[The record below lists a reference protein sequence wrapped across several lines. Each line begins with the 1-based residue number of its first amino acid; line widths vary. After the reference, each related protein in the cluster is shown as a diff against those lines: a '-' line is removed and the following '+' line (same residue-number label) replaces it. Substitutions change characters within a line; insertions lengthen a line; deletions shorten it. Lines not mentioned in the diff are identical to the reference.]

1 MPVYLTPEQL
11 AARTKRNLWIA
22 LALVAFI
29 VLIFT
34 TTFLRMQQ
42 NLADRTAQQR
52 ALATTGAP
60 ASGAAPMAEAS
71 N

>member
-11 AARTKRNLWIA
+11 AARSKRNLWIA
-22 LALVAFI
+22 LGLVAFI

-42 NLADRTAQQR
+42 NLADRTAQEHAAATADAR
-52 ALATTGAP
+52 AAHQ
-60 ASGAAPMAEAS
+60 MAEAS